1 MERKARLESE
11 LASEMKK
18 LEQLKKDVQA
28 MEKDLKRRNSRGLLH
43 TSEAAVVILIL
54 PFTLLFI
61 CTAER
66 HL

>member
-43 TSEAAVVILIL
+43 TSEAAVVIIIL
-54 PFTLLFI
+54 SYFAVCI
-61 CTAER
+61 CIVDR
-66 HL
+66 RS